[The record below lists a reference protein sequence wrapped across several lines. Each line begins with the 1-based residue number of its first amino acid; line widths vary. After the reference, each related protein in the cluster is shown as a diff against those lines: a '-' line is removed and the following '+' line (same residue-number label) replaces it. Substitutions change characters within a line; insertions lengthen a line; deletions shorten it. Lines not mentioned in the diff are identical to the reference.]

1 MLFLSNKNNTIQ
13 EALMIST
20 RQNSQKNN
28 WLKTILSTTSVLLTV
43 LAFAT
48 TGMASNFPHRKDFPT
63 VPPIN
68 SEELIK
74 EYEAG
79 NAVIVDV
86 RSKIE
91 YNVIHPKEAVHAPIS
106 NVKFTK
112 NVKKLV
118 QQHPGKK
125 IVFYCNGI
133 TCLKSYKATKKAMD
147 AGIPNVFAYD
157 AGIPEWA
164 SLFPEKTLLLGK
176 EVVDPEKQ
184 IIPKS
189 EFKKK
194 CLPFEEFKN
203 SSSSNGGMV
212 IDVRDHI
219 QRSKKLPGLE
229 KAKTIPLDAFIPN
242 FIQKKANQ
250 DKHLYIF
257 DQVGK
262 QVRWLE
268 YYLVENGYQ
277 DYVFLKGG
285 ATAVLKSQTYK

>member
-1 MLFLSNKNNTIQ
+1 
-13 EALMIST
+13 MIFSRLNSSQT
-20 RQNSQKNN
+20 RV
-28 WLKTILSTTSVLLTV
+28 LKIIVAVTACLVILG
-43 LAFAT
+43 FASP
-48 TGMASNFPHRKDFPT
+48 GFASKFPHRKDFPT
-63 VPPIN
+63 VKTIN
-68 SEELIK
+68 SDELIK
-74 EYEAG
+74 DYEAG
-79 NAVIVDV
+79 KSIIVDV

-91 YNVIHPKEAVHAPIS
+91 YNVIHPVGALHVPIA
-106 NVKFTK
+106 NVKFAKKVASLAKK
-112 NVKKLV
+112 NA
-118 QQHPGKK
+118 GKK

-133 TCLKSYKATKKAMD
+133 TCLKSYKATQKAMG
-147 AGIPNVFAYD
+147 AGIDNVYAYD

-194 CLPFEEFKN
+194 CLPFEEFKTK
-203 SSSSNGGMV
+203 SASNGSLV

-219 QRSKKLPGLE
+219 QRSQKLPGLK
-229 KAKTIPLDAFIPN
+229 KAKTIPLDNFIPN
-242 FIQKKANQ
+242 FVEKKVNQ

-268 YYLVENGYQ
+268 YYLVDNGYQ
-277 DYVFLKGG
+277 NFSFLKGG
-285 ATAVLKSQTYK
+285 ATAVLKTQKYK

>member
-1 MLFLSNKNNTIQ
+1 
-13 EALMIST
+13 
-20 RQNSQKNN
+20 
-28 WLKTILSTTSVLLTV
+28 LKTTVVAATFFMILGFVS
-43 LAFAT
+43 
-48 TGMASNFPHRKDFPT
+48 TGMATDFPHRKDFPT

-79 NAVIVDV
+79 NAIIVDV

-91 YNVIHPKEAVHAPIS
+91 FEAIHPKKAVHGPLA
-106 NVKFTK
+106 NVKFAK
-112 NVKKLV
+112 NVDKLAKKY
-118 QQHPGKK
+118 PGKK

-133 TCLKSYKATKKAMD
+133 TCLKSYKATKKAMN
-147 AGIPNVFAYD
+147 AGIQNVYAYD

-194 CLPFEEFKN
+194 CLSFQDFKGN
-203 SSSSNGGMV
+203 STSNGNIV

-219 QRSKKLPGLE
+219 QRTKKLPGLE

-242 FIQKKANQ
+242 FVQKRVKQ
-250 DKHLYIF
+250 DNHLYIF

-268 YYLVENGYQ
+268 YYLVEN
-277 DYVFLKGG
+277 DYENYTFLKGG
-285 ATAVLKSQTYK
+285 ATAVLKTQNYK